1 MSGFSAQWL
10 AQREAIDASARNIK
24 LTDALRHR
32 YHGDTWREV
41 VDLATGTGANLR
53 YLAPRLKGRQNW
65 LLVDHD
71 ATLLSQLPEHM
82 SRWATANGF
91 SLAKRADH
99 MIVRGESF
107 DCRLRLLKLDLATQ
121 FDRLSFEGCHVVTA
135 SALLDLVSEK
145 WLHELIRR
153 CQSAQVVILF
163 TLTYDGHIAW
173 SPAEPDDQRIRALV
187 NRHQRNDKGFGPALG
202 PAAIQSAMKYL
213 TDRDYLVRSE
223 NSAWHLGP
231 RHHVLQH
238 HLLQGWTEAMFEL
251 PLETCSWIKVWAQ
264 HRRFYISKRRS
275 SLIVGHVDVL
285 GWPT

>member
-32 YHGDTWREV
+32 YHGDTLRRV

-53 YLAPRLKGRQNW
+53 YLAPRLEGRQDW

-91 SLAKRADH
+91 SLTKRADH

-121 FDRLSFEGCHVVTA
+121 LDRLSLEGCHVVTA
-135 SALLDLVSEK
+135 SALLDLVSER
-145 WLHELIRR
+145 WLHELIKR
-153 CQSAQVVILF
+153 CQSAQVVVLF

-173 SPAEPDDQRIRALV
+173 SPPEPDDKRVRALV
-187 NRHQRNDKGFGPALG
+187 NRHQRHDKGFGPALG
-202 PAAIQSAMKYL
+202 PAAIQTAVKYL
-213 TDRDYLVRSE
+213 KDRDYRVHLE

-231 RHHVLQH
+231 EHHALQH
-238 HLLQGWTEAMFEL
+238 QLLQGWTEAILEL
-251 PLETCSWIKVWAQ
+251 PLETGSWIKAWA
-264 HRRFYISKRRS
+264 HRRGSYISEGRS
-275 SLIVGHVDVL
+275 SLSVGHADLL